1 LRVAH
6 PRSYMTKEKWV
17 IRGKPMEAT
26 AKTAIAAFRNGT
38 SPDWT
43 KKRTSIPGVFI
54 VYMPYRKGTTEGRPL
69 GIEFNPT
76 DSQGNATKR
85 RGIYLG
91 SKDLKQLQ
99 EAAKNP
105 KLAELV
111 DHIEAENP
119 EVPAG
124 NTGDSVVL

>member
-1 LRVAH
+1 
-6 PRSYMTKEKWV
+6 
-17 IRGKPMEAT
+17 MEAT

-38 SPDWT
+38 SSDWT

-54 VYMPYRKGTTEGRPL
+54 VYMPYRKGTTKGRPL

-76 DSQGNATKR
+76 DQQGNPTKR

-91 SKDLKQLQ
+91 SKDLEQLK
-99 EAAKNP
+99 AAANNP
-105 KLAELV
+105 KLTELV
-111 DHIEAENP
+111 KHVESENP
-119 EVPAG
+119 AVPAG